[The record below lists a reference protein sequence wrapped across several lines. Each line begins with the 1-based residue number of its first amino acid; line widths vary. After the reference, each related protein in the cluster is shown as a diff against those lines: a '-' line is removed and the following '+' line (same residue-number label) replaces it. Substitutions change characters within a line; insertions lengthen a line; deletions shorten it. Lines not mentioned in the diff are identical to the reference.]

1 LLAPLET
8 GLWMLC
14 ATVPACWW
22 MDARLSGALAL
33 ERWYL
38 QLRTLL
44 SAVVTVCLGASALA
58 LH

>member
-1 LLAPLET
+1 
-8 GLWMLC
+8 MLC